1 MNNPNSD
8 QWLIREAQ
16 QADLDQLLAVEQACF
31 NNDRLSRRSFRRH
44 IQSDLADLLV
54 VVASND
60 ELLAYGLVLK
70 QRGTRLARLY
80 SLAVLPSARGLGL
93 AKALMQ
99 TLENAAS
106 VDERHYMRL
115 EVAKNNHHAIK
126 IYEAAGYSIFG
137 EYLDYYED
145 HSDALRMQKRI
156 RTMPANAAQRFTPW
170 VRQRTEF
177 TCGPAALLMA
187 MASLAES
194 FDVSL
199 AHEIDLWRE
208 ATTVYMTSGL
218 GGCHPMGLALAAARR
233 DFHSEV
239 WLNSD
244 QPLFLDGVRSDHKKQ
259 IMTTVHDHFV
269 EQCQLQQLPV
279 HYQAVGVADIEQYL
293 RADCAVIILVS
304 TYRLDGK
311 KAPHWVVVTGAD
323 DRCLFVHD
331 PHVDEK
337 EQAAI
342 DCQAIPIAK
351 EDFDKMSAFGVQRLR
366 AAIVV
371 SAKVSGGQQGN

>member
-1 MNNPNSD
+1 MSNSTSGE
-8 QWLIREAQ
+8 WIIREAK
-16 QADLDQLLAVEQACF
+16 QADIDQLLEIENACF
-31 NNDRLSRRSFRRH
+31 TNDKLSRRSFRRH
-44 IQSDLADLLV
+44 IQSELADIF
-54 VVASND
+54 VAEMSSN

-93 AKALMQ
+93 AKALMLA
-99 TLENAAS
+99 LENAAS
-106 VDERHYMRL
+106 TDERHYMRL

-156 RTMPANAAQRFTPW
+156 RTMPANAEQRITPW

-187 MASLAES
+187 MASLAQE

-199 AHEIDLWRE
+199 SHEIDIWRE

-218 GGCHPMGLALAAARR
+218 GGCHPMGLALAVSRR
-233 DFHSEV
+233 GFHSEV

-244 QPLFLDGVRSDHKKQ
+244 QPLFLDGVRSEHKKE
-259 IMTTVHDHFV
+259 IMTTVHNHFV
-269 EQCQLQQLPV
+269 SQCQAQQLPV
-279 HYQAVGVADIEQYL
+279 HYQPVTVADIEQYL
-293 RADCAVIILVS
+293 RKDCAVIILVS

-311 KAPHWVVVTGAD
+311 KSPHWVVVTGAD
-323 DRCLFVHD
+323 ESCLFVHD

-337 EQAAI
+337 EQQAAI

-371 SAKVSGGQQGN
+371 SAK